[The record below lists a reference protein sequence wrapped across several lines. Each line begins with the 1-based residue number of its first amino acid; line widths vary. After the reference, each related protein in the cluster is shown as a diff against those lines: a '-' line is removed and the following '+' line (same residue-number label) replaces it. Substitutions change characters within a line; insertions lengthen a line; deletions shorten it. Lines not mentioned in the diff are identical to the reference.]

1 MKTAGKIMTA
11 AAAIAGVWGIM
22 YLGSEITLDD
32 PDVIAIYGKETA
44 EPSSFEAVLFGRD
57 VSSHVEIDTDL
68 DPDRVGTYVTDYTLK
83 LLGIPIRRI
92 QGEVSVEDVEAPVIL
107 MADHPTVFTKI
118 HEPCSMPD
126 YTVTD
131 NYDQSD
137 QISVRIGGGA
147 DLDTAGTY
155 ECMLIATDTSG
166 NSSSRKLTL
175 IVGDIRDE
183 DFQPGRFNLADYDTS
198 GVILGPHGDS
208 ISDQDFEGVIFSGD
222 SNIVNMSMSGRV
234 PSDQALARYAMCP
247 STFDLPVFYK
257 NEMTYKN
264 LTQWIEILK
273 PDILILEMGLSE
285 VKEGETIR
293 EAEAYESCIDQLLKA
308 SEDTRLIVCSIW
320 PVRDDDNESGA
331 SQELINRLNY
341 CLLKLCEKKGLHMID
356 ADTVLKDQN
365 GYGCSDYYADDGY
378 HLNSIQFPVFIN
390 YAREVIAP

>member
-11 AAAIAGVWGIM
+11 AAAIAGVYAAM
-22 YLGSEITLDD
+22 YLGSMLTVED
-32 PDVIAIYGKETA
+32 PDIIAIYGKETA
-44 EPSSFEAVLFGRD
+44 EPSSFQAELFGRD
-57 VSSHVEIDTDL
+57 ISSHVAVRTDL
-68 DPDRVGTYVTDYTLK
+68 NPDRVGTYRTDYTLK
-83 LLGIPIRRI
+83 VLGIPIRTVHG
-92 QGEVSVEDVEAPVIL
+92 QVSVKDVEAPIIT

-118 HEPCSMPD
+118 HEDCSLPA

-131 NYDQSD
+131 NYDSPD

-155 ECMLIATDTSG
+155 ECMLIASDTSG
-166 NSSSRKLTL
+166 NSSSRRLTL

-183 DFQPGRFNLADYDTS
+183 DFQPGRFHLSDYDSS
-198 GVILGPHGDS
+198 GVILRPHGDS

-222 SNIVNMSMSGRV
+222 SNIVNMSMSGHV
-234 PSDQALARYAMCP
+234 PSNQALARYAMCP
-247 STFDLPVFYK
+247 STFDLPVFYR

-264 LTQWIEILK
+264 LTQWTGILK

-285 VKEGETIR
+285 VKEGDAIR
-293 EAEAYESCIDQLLKA
+293 EAEAYETCIDQLLNA
-308 SEDTRLIVCSIW
+308 SEDTRLIICSLW

-356 ADTVLKDQN
+356 ADTVLKEQN
-365 GYGCSDYYADDGY
+365 GYGYRDYYAEDGY
-378 HLNSIQFPVFIN
+378 HLNAAQFPIFVN